1 MLTKDT
7 VKENHYDFIKHVLSI
22 EELSVDEGF
31 YDLLELNHEW
41 IISDLRFL
49 DIKLKSVSLSATLQF
64 FRDED
69 TGLLS
74 TSFYCASS
82 DLQEKEV
89 FLSLEDNFPCFRFF
103 EERKKSAFYNKK
115 IQIGGTRAKNVYFF
129 NKFFDIDYDFFIVS
143 VLFAILFKKNFEDN
157 QINIDDFFFV
167 YSNVKELS
175 NSTQMKDLL
184 EYEFSNPFFQ
194 NLLSLFYFD
203 EKGRLTKESKELIEL
218 NYLY

>member
-7 VKENHYDFIKHVLSI
+7 IKKNHCDFIKHVLSI
-22 EELSVDEGF
+22 EELSLDEGF

-41 IISDLRFL
+41 MISDLRFL
-49 DIKLKSVSLSATLQF
+49 DIKLKSVSLTATLQF
-64 FRDED
+64 FRDKE

-74 TSFYCASS
+74 ASFYCASS
-82 DLQEKEV
+82 DLEEKEA
-89 FLSLEDNFPCFRFF
+89 FLSLQDNFPCFKFF
-103 EERKKSAFYNKK
+103 EERKKSEFYTKNIK
-115 IQIGGTRAKNVYFF
+115 IGGTRDKNVYFF

-143 VLFAILFKKNFEDN
+143 VLFAILFKENFEDN

-175 NSTQMKDLL
+175 SSTQMKNLL

-194 NLLSLFYFD
+194 NLLSLFYFN
-203 EKGRLTKESKELIEL
+203 E
-218 NYLY
+218 